1 MKQVYEVRVGLLNDR
16 LWKTRSFEKAR
27 QVADKIRE
35 TRLGTPV
42 IREIPYDPNSSL
54 AQLMIRGKYVE
65 DYEAMGDTNLLIMRD
80 R

>member
-1 MKQVYEVRVGLLNDR
+1 MKQVYEVRIGLLNDK
-16 LWKTRSFEKAR
+16 LWKTRSLEKAR

-35 TRLGTPV
+35 TRLGAPV
-42 IREIPYDPNSSL
+42 IREVIYDPDSAL
-54 AQLMIRGKYVE
+54 AQLLIRGKYVE